1 VAVSVEIARQAV
13 TFLNTGEAVNAL
25 NLPRVSAKELKRSQ
39 RFMNLA
45 GSLGKVLAGLAS
57 KPLQKIE
64 INLVGGAAEVESRP
78 VAVAALIGVLSDQ
91 VSTPVNRVNAENI
104 AKRQGLSIVE
114 VKTYETEDYLSLIKL
129 VGHHADGT
137 VSLTGTL
144 LGGRQPRLVNIDQF
158 EIEVIPE
165 GTLLITRH
173 EDKPGVISAISTVL
187 GQAQINITR
196 MQVSTAENLEHAMAV
211 ISVSEPL
218 TEELLQQLCALEPVY
233 KAIQIKL

>member
-1 VAVSVEIARQAV
+1 
-13 TFLNTGEAVNAL
+13 
-25 NLPRVSAKELKRSQ
+25 
-39 RFMNLA
+39 M
-45 GSLGKVLAGLAS
+45 
-57 KPLQKIE
+57 
-64 INLVGGAAEVESRP
+64 
-78 VAVAALIGVLSDQ
+78 
-91 VSTPVNRVNAENI
+91 
-104 AKRQGLSIVE
+104 
-114 VKTYETEDYLSLIKL
+114 
-129 VGHHADGT
+129 
-137 VSLTGTL
+137 
-144 LGGRQPRLVNIDQF
+144 GGRQPRLVNIDQF